1 MQRLG
6 SKTDQNFSPSGPK
19 EQSSQETT
27 AQEQSSQG
35 SGTLSM
41 FRIKGCRWEVTYKAK
56 FDKHELYN
64 YIKTNVLRLKRNP
77 LPSIVYIGHLTQNGE
92 GYTRVLIKL
101 GSAFDC
107 KDKDRFVFF
116 GVTPFIRA
124 IYKKMWTYTVN
135 ELSSLDRDMYPIGQ
149 KILNLDE
156 ENKIL
161 GTSFLVQPYAKG
173 TSMSSECR
181 IEESK
186 NLEQSSYA
194 DRIDDLERTVLDAVK
209 SINYLHICIEKV
221 QEQIVEKMTEL
232 KGLIREQGERIDER
246 KEIPKNEGSGSEPT
260 FLPLPGQEV
269 LRSQIPRSK
278 VPKSAISPIRVAPI
292 RNPDVGIFFVNF
304 GDASELSVIKSKEFV
319 YETKSVILM
328 GVTREWNDLKE
339 KLSMYTPMVPSGHTT
354 LTLEA
359 KHMSHL
365 FINIMDS
372 MLDRCNITMGKV
384 LNKFYHYPISLIEHP
399 LKFNLSML
407 KLDTERSSKI
417 VIVNN
422 SDINFIKREISRI
435 I

>member
-1 MQRLG
+1 MQ
-6 SKTDQNFSPSGPK
+6 
-19 EQSSQETT
+19 E
-27 AQEQSSQG
+27 
-35 SGTLSM
+35 SGTQELCSQIPGSM
-41 FRIKGCRWEVTYKAK
+41 GHSALFRIKGCRWEVTYKAK

-135 ELSSLDRDMYPIGQ
+135 ELASLDRDMYPIGQ

-161 GTSFLVQPYAKG
+161 GLASVGAAKLG
-173 TSMSSECR
+173 TSLLESSEHN
-181 IEESK
+181 IEETK

-246 KEIPKNEGSGSEPT
+246 KEIHTAECPKPT
-260 FLPLPGQEV
+260 FLPLPGDFVGAGRPEV
-269 LRSQIPRSK
+269 PGKKR
-278 VPKSAISPIRVAPI
+278 SAISPIRVAPI

-339 KLSMYTPMVPSGHTT
+339 KLSMYTHST

-384 LNKFYHYPISLIEHP
+384 LSKFYHYPISLIEHP